1 MAKHRKN
8 AGKAE
13 RKEAAGGKPALAL
26 EAAKPALHPPR
37 RRPVLL
43 AVSIVLFA
51 LWFAFL
57 LLTALSSARH

>member
-8 AGKAE
+8 ATKAARNE
-13 RKEAAGGKPALAL
+13 SAG
-26 EAAKPALHPPR
+26 AKPAEADARPAVHPPV

-57 LLTALSSARH
+57 LLTALT